1 MLIEGFYDGLGG
13 LTPALLNSGVGLSA
27 TECDTIY
34 VELRD
39 QLTPANVLASGTAV
53 LNTAGQA
60 NLTFPG
66 SVIGQNGYIAI
77 FHRNAVQ
84 TWSDLITFSAVTNYN
99 FTAAASQ
106 AYGTNMIAVAPGVY
120 AFYSGDVN
128 QDETIDIFDQIDLDN
143 DIFNFNSGY
152 LPTDITGD
160 GGVDVFDQ
168 IIMDNNIFN
177 FIGSIHP

>member
-1 MLIEGFYDGLGG
+1 M
-13 LTPALLNSGVGLSA
+13 
-27 TECDTIY
+27 
-34 VELRD
+34 
-39 QLTPANVLASGTAV
+39 ASGTAV
-53 LNTAGQA
+53 LNTSGQA
-60 NLTFPG
+60 SFTFPG
-66 SVIGQNGYIAI
+66 SVIGENGYIAV

-84 TWSDLITFSAVTNYN
+84 TWSDLMTFSSVTNYN
-99 FTAAASQ
+99 FTTAATQ
-106 AYGTNMIAVAPGVY
+106 AYGSNMILVAPGLY

-128 QDETIDIFDQIDLDN
+128 QDGTIDIFDQIELDN

-177 FIGSIHP
+177 FIGSQTP